1 MARRWFRPGFMVVI
15 PLALVLL
22 VALAC
27 GTTDDPTP
35 QPTPTPV
42 DIGAIVAQALSGQA
56 AGVTSADVAKAV
68 QDALAGNPGVTAA
81 QVSSEVAKAV
91 QAALANQPGL
101 TAGQVA
107 SEIAKALATQPGVT
121 ADQVASEIAKALA
134 SQPGVTAQDMS
145 KAIETAL
152 MAQPGVTDEEIAKA
166 IKTALASQP
175 QVTDDSIAKAVE
187 KALAAALPT
196 AMPAPEAVPP
206 DSFMRVGKRGGV
218 IPMQMPNTPSR
229 WYIWEC
235 PSTSSCMSQIS
246 PMYNG
251 LIELN
256 METRALL
263 DVRGDLARSWD
274 VSDDGKTFTFHLY
287 DAQWWDGKP
296 VTAEDVAFSFD
307 MMVDTSNPFPKSGQL
322 RFAYDAG
329 GAKVIDEKTV
339 EITLPKAN
347 PTFIPLL
354 SNQQMKILPKHWVSQ
369 KTAAELKLRENQMG
383 SGPFVATKYVKDVS
397 ITYKRNDNY
406 FKAPRPYY
414 DGMEWF
420 LLKDRNAII
429 AAFKTENF
437 LSCSSSVCG
446 LSTAQ
451 YLDLGKDEPKISSF
465 LTPGG
470 SNRFVIFNTK
480 KPPLDDPRVRKAI
493 SLALNRQDYLA
504 ISGGGSMGAPFLT
517 DSWFYLSSEEQSQLP
532 GYRVDANGEKL
543 QEDLDAA
550 KALLAEAGFP
560 NGFETTIDSASIP
573 TFQVIAQVVSD
584 QLKRYLN
591 IDAKIKPKD
600 YTAAQADWDRQDFD
614 MIAFGT
620 SFLVVD
626 PDFMNGSL
634 HLPGGERNWSDW
646 TDQKVID
653 LAAKITNGADQP
665 TRRKFTLEL
674 GAYLEEVVP
683 HINLGWAV
691 GAKIVSNRIKNYH
704 PPMTSSASVWHD
716 HVWLEDNYTVVGE
729 RFPEDE

>member
-1 MARRWFRPGFMVVI
+1 MAGSWLKPRSIILI

-22 VALAC
+22 IALAC
-27 GTTDDPTP
+27 GTNDPTP

-42 DIGAIVAQALSGQA
+42 DVGSIVAQALAGQG

-91 QAALANQPGL
+91 QAALANQPGV
-101 TAGQVA
+101 TAAQVA
-107 SEIAKALATQPGVT
+107 T
-121 ADQVASEIAKALA
+121 EIAKALA

-152 MAQPGVTDEEIAKA
+152 MAQPGLTDKEIADA

-175 QVTDDSIAKAVE
+175 QVTDDSIASAIE

-196 AMPAPEAVPP
+196 AMPAAKAVPS
-206 DSFMRVGKRGGV
+206 DSYLREGKRGGV

-246 PMYNG
+246 PMYTG

-263 DVRGDLARSWD
+263 DVRGDLARSWE
-274 VSDDGKTFTFHLY
+274 VSADGKTFTFHLY
-287 DAQWWDGKP
+287 DAEWWDGKP
-296 VTAEDVAFSFD
+296 VTAEDVVFSFN
-307 MMVDTSNPFPKSGQL
+307 MMVDTANPFPKSGQL

-329 GAKVIDEKTV
+329 GAKVIDAKTV
-339 EITLPKAN
+339 EVTLPKAN

-354 SNQQMKILPKHWVSQ
+354 SNQQMKILPKHWVSI
-369 KTAAELKLRENQMG
+369 KTAAEMKLRENQLG
-383 SGPFVATKYVKDVS
+383 SGPFVATEYVKDVS

-406 FKAPRPYY
+406 FKKGRPYY

-420 LLKDRNAII
+420 FVKDRNAIM
-429 AAFKTENF
+429 AAFRTEKF

-446 LSTAQ
+446 LQTAQ
-451 YLDLGKDEPKISSF
+451 YLSLGKDNSKISSF

-470 SNRFVIFNTK
+470 SNRFVIFNTT

-493 SLALNRQDYLA
+493 SLALNRQDYMA
-504 ISGGGSMGAPFLT
+504 ITGGGSMGAPFLT
-517 DSWFYLSSEEQSQLP
+517 DSWFYLTSEEQSKVP
-532 GYRVDANGEKL
+532 GYRVDADGKKL
-543 QEDLDAA
+543 QADLDEA
-550 KALLAEAGFP
+550 KKLLAEAGFP
-560 NGFETTIDSASIP
+560 NGFTTSIDSASIP
-573 TFQVIAQVVSD
+573 TFQIIAQVVSD

-591 IDAKIKPKD
+591 IDAKIMPKD
-600 YTAAQADWDRQDFD
+600 YTAAQADWDRKDFD

-634 HLPGGERNWSDW
+634 YLPGGERNWSDW
-646 TDQKVID
+646 TDPKVID
-653 LAAKITNGADQP
+653 LAAKITNATGQP
-665 TRRKFTLEL
+665 ARRELTLDL
-674 GAYLEEVVP
+674 GAYLEEMSP
-683 HINLGWAV
+683 IINLAWATS
-691 GAKIVSNRIKNYH
+691 AKIVSNRIKNYH

-716 HVWLEDNYTVVGE
+716 HVWLEDNYTIVGE
-729 RFPEDE
+729 RYSVDK